1 MNTEHLDRTPRDHT
15 PLAPLSPEDTSLG
28 RLRWIVAAALAGLI
42 VVGAA
47 FQLGSSKLRAAD
59 RPLPPAASAQK

>member
-1 MNTEHLDRTPRDHT
+1 MNEHRDHT

-42 VVGAA
+42 LVGAA
-47 FQLGSSKLRAAD
+47 VQLGAAKLRSGD
-59 RPLPPAASAQK
+59 RALPPSAAASNRS